1 MIFNY
6 DQEKFQQWDVFN
18 GIKFY
23 RKLEY
28 ETAFDGIVKIYSL
41 KTDNSQ
47 INKLLEG
54 LFFHGF
60 VYPTKSGLL
69 LRQFKSKKSWPQT
82 RLVIL
87 NFSTID
93 LSIITKTKSSYDTW
107 TVKELGVGKY
117 LINLSPDEKIEYEK
131 KMKNALQQ
139 VGICHWRSA
148 PRESSD

>member
-6 DQEKFQQWDVFN
+6 DKEIFQEWDVFN

-47 INKLLEG
+47 INKLLDG
-54 LFFHGF
+54 LFFHRF

-69 LRQFKSKKSWPQT
+69 LRQFKAKKSWPRT

-107 TVKELGVGKY
+107 TVNELGADKY
-117 LINLSPDEKIEYEK
+117 LIRMSPNNKVEYEDK
-131 KMKNALQQ
+131 
-139 VGICHWRSA
+139 
-148 PRESSD
+148 